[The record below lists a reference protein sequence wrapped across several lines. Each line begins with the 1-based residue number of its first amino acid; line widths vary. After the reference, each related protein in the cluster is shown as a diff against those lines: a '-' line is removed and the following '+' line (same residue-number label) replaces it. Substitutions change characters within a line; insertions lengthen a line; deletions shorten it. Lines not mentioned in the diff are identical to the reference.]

1 VSRIRWRG
9 FYFIT
14 DSGLT
19 VNGIAEDVRQAI
31 AAGAVMVQY
40 REKGKTAEVQLAE
53 AREIQAICRKAKVP
67 FIVNDDVSLAKEI
80 GADGV
85 HVGPHD
91 MSPAEARK
99 ILGEKAIV
107 GVSVASSEEALAAEK
122 QGASYV
128 AASPVFVTPTKPD
141 AGKPVGIDGLKKI
154 RAVTKLPLVAIG
166 GINEG
171 NVAEAIAAG
180 VDMVC
185 AISASLK
192 EGKVR
197 ENIRRLAAPFK

>member
-1 VSRIRWRG
+1 VNKFRRKG

-31 AAGAVMVQY
+31 AAGSVMVQY
-40 REKGKTAEVQLAE
+40 REKGKTAEERLVE
-53 AREIQAICRKAKVP
+53 AREIQAICNKAKVP
-67 FIVNDDVSLAKEI
+67 FIVNDDVALAKEI
-80 GADGV
+80 RADGV

-91 MSPAEARK
+91 MSLAEARK
-99 ILGEKAIV
+99 SLGKKAIV
-107 GVSVASSEEALAAEK
+107 GVSVGSAEEAKAAEK

-141 AGKPVGIDGLKKI
+141 AGLPVGIMGLKKI
-154 RAVTKLPLVAIG
+154 RAATKLPVVAIG
-166 GINEG
+166 GINES
-171 NVAEAIAAG
+171 NVTDVAAG

-192 EGKVR
+192 DGKVE
-197 ENIRRLAAPFK
+197 ENIRRLTSLFK